1 MCDEV
6 TEAENEAYLRRTTLS
21 RREVVGIGAGATL
34 AAILTGCKSSPT
46 SVEPAES
53 AAAAPRSEP
62 ASSAVAPPV
71 ASEAP
76 AQPAPAAAEP
86 AAAAAIET
94 ASRNVVIET
103 PDGKAEAFFVA
114 PKSGKHPGVLVWP
127 DIAGLRDAFKTMAT
141 RLASAGYAVLAVNHY
156 YRSTKLPVLANFAE
170 WRTEAGKA
178 KITPMKDALTPE
190 RISKDGAAFVAWLD
204 QQPEVDK
211 AKKLASNGYCMTG
224 SYTFRTA
231 AAAPARVG
239 VVASFHGGG
248 LVTKEPTSPHT
259 LLAKIKAAAL
269 ICIAQSDDERE
280 PETKTTLKKAADAA
294 HLASELEVY
303 PAQHGW
309 CVLDAPVYDQ
319 TQAERAW
326 ARMIATFERYL

>member
-1 MCDEV
+1 MCDDV
-6 TEAENEAYLRRTTLS
+6 TEAENEAYLERITLS
-21 RREVVGIGAGATL
+21 RRDVGIGAGAVTL
-34 AAILTGCKSSPT
+34 AAMLPGCKSSPT

-53 AAAAPRSEP
+53 AAAAPPSEP
-62 ASSAVAPPV
+62 APAAAVAPPV
-71 ASEAP
+71 ASEAQAP
-76 AQPAPAAAEP
+76 PAAAP
-86 AAAAAIET
+86 AEGSVET
-94 ASRNVVIET
+94 ASRRVVVDT

-114 PKSGKHPGVLVWP
+114 PKSGKHPGVLMWP
-127 DIAGLRDAFKTMAT
+127 DIAGLREAFTTMAT

-248 LVTKEPTSPHT
+248 LVTNEPTSPHT

-280 PETKTTLKKAADAA
+280 PETKTTLKKAAEAA
-294 HLASELEVY
+294 HLAAEIEVY

>member
-6 TEAENEAYLRRTTLS
+6 TEAENEAYLQRTTLS

-34 AAILTGCKSSPT
+34 AAILPGCKSSPT

-53 AAAAPRSEP
+53 AAASPPVEP
-62 ASSAVAPPV
+62 AASAVAPPV
-71 ASEAP
+71 ASEA
-76 AQPAPAAAEP
+76 QVAAEP
-86 AAAAAIET
+86 AAATETET
-94 ASRNVVIET
+94 ASRNVVIDT

-114 PKSGKHPGVLVWP
+114 PKTGKYPGVLMWP
-127 DIAGLRDAFKTMAT
+127 DIAGLREAFTTMAT
-141 RLASAGYAVLAVNHY
+141 YLASVGYAVLVVNHY
-156 YRSTKLPVLANFAE
+156 YRSTKLPVLSNFAE

-211 AKKLASNGYCMTG
+211 AKKLASSGYCMTG

-248 LVTKEPTSPHT
+248 LVTNEPTSPHT
-259 LLAKIKAAAL
+259 LLAKMKAAAL

-280 PETKTTLKKAADAA
+280 PETKTTLKKTADAA
-294 HLASELEVY
+294 HLAAEIEVY

>member
-6 TEAENEAYLRRTTLS
+6 TEAENEAHLQRVTLS

-34 AAILTGCKSSPT
+34 AAILAGCKSSPT
-46 SVEPAES
+46 SAEPAES
-53 AAAAPRSEP
+53 AAVAPPTEP
-62 ASSAVAPPV
+62 ASVAPPV

-76 AQPAPAAAEP
+76 VPPAPAVAEP
-86 AAAAAIET
+86 AGAAAMET
-94 ASRNVVIET
+94 ASRTVVIDT

-114 PKSGKHPGVLVWP
+114 PKTGQHPGVLIWP
-127 DIAGLRDAFKTMAT
+127 DIAGLRQAFTTMAT

-156 YRSTKLPVLANFAE
+156 YRSSKLPVLANFAE
-170 WRTEAGKA
+170 WRTDAGKA
-178 KITPMKDALTPE
+178 KIAPMKDALTPE

-211 AKKLASNGYCMTG
+211 AKKLASSGYCMTG

-231 AAAPARVG
+231 AAVSARVG

-259 LLAKIKAAAL
+259 LFAKMKAAAL

-280 PETKTTLKKAADAA
+280 PETKTTLRKAADAA
-294 HLASELEVY
+294 HLAAEIEVY

-309 CVLDAPVYDQ
+309 CVLDAPVYDKA
-319 TQAERAW
+319 QAERAW
-326 ARMIATFERYL
+326 ARMLATFERYL